1 MKIAYI
7 LEKFPSPTEYFILN
21 EILQF
26 EKNGYE
32 IFLLVLKRQK
42 QYENLPELKEL
53 KATIHYLPRFH
64 FYFPIIPFIFAA
76 FSLFWT
82 SLYGSL
88 SPVSRLRSPASRP
101 LSPVSHLL
109 NTLRYW
115 GISQY
120 FAKKNIQCDHI
131 HAHFAFIAVDIA
143 RHLSTLLKVNYSLTA
158 HAQDIYTNQQKIIQ
172 HLPTAKFL
180 ITCTEYNKN
189 YLNKLTDN
197 IFEGKIHRVYHGIHL
212 EKWPQISNCN
222 KSNNNGLKILT
233 IARLV
238 EKKGLIYLIKAVE
251 RLVGRGARVQCV
263 IVGGGSL
270 HSVLKNYINTKK
282 LHNNIEL
289 IPFISQNKLKAFYFW
304 ADTFVLPCIISS
316 NGDRDGLPNVILEAM
331 LSGVPVISTPV
342 SAITEVI
349 YHKETGVI
357 VKEKDDRA
365 IVEGIGL
372 LTGDHNLQQYII
384 KNSRRLIEEKLNLNS
399 STKELLEIFSSH
411 IPFSQY
417 KAQPQFQQ

>member
-1 MKIAYI
+1 
-7 LEKFPSPTEYFILN
+7 
-21 EILQF
+21 
-26 EKNGYE
+26 
-32 IFLLVLKRQK
+32 
-42 QYENLPELKEL
+42 
-53 KATIHYLPRFH
+53 
-64 FYFPIIPFIFAA
+64 
-76 FSLFWT
+76 
-82 SLYGSL
+82 
-88 SPVSRLRSPASRP
+88 
-101 LSPVSHLL
+101 
-109 NTLRYW
+109 
-115 GISQY
+115 
-120 FAKKNIQCDHI
+120 
-131 HAHFAFIAVDIA
+131 
-143 RHLSTLLKVNYSLTA
+143 
-158 HAQDIYTNQQKIIQ
+158 
-172 HLPTAKFL
+172 
-180 ITCTEYNKN
+180 
-189 YLNKLTDN
+189 
-197 IFEGKIHRVYHGIHL
+197 
-212 EKWPQISNCN
+212 
-222 KSNNNGLKILT
+222 
-233 IARLV
+233 LV